1 MTFTRGDR
9 VNTPSGPGTVNYI
22 RMLPPDYTA
31 IGVVSVA
38 LDRRFDD
45 LMAGKYF
52 GTIFT
57 PEKLAKLDGAS

>member
-1 MTFTRGDR
+1 MFARGDR

-22 RMLPPDYTA
+22 RMLPPDYRDVA
-31 IGVVSVA
+31 AVSVA
-38 LDRRFDD
+38 LDRRFED

-57 PEKLAKLDGAS
+57 PEKLTKL